1 MPDYNFIYF
10 PCMQLSVCEGT
21 IHSPAVWSSCCVGAL
36 DTQVHNSVFQTP
48 RQPWAHADKNQALTL
63 VTPAHSTRAHGLSGS
78 MHTFTHVDTEPS
90 RTASQ
95 KPPEG
100 IDAGPLTVRHRQHA
114 CRSPPLPAG
123 VLATAGSKLS
133 GKPQRAA
140 HSESCRLQT
149 LGVQSS
155 LVQRQK
161 AGGGECGAQ
170 GGKEGTLHA
179 NGLVGVDK
187 EEEWPE
193 GRAQHSP
200 WTLDRSQ
207 HCSGC
212 LIKGRHVPA
221 RPPSD

>member
-1 MPDYNFIYF
+1 
-10 PCMQLSVCEGT
+10 MQYCLADAPAAVGTLIPSV
-21 IHSPAVWSSCCVGAL
+21 
-36 DTQVHNSVFQTP
+36 
-48 RQPWAHADKNQALTL
+48 AHADKNRALTL
-63 VTPAHSTRAHGLSGS
+63 VTPEHPMCAHGRSGS
-78 MHTFTHVDTEPS
+78 MHTFTHVHTEPS
-90 RTASQ
+90 RTPSQ

-100 IDAGPLTVRHRQHA
+100 IGAGPLARRHRQHFY
-114 CRSPPLPAG
+114 RFPPLPPG

-133 GKPQRAA
+133 GKPQRART

-161 AGGGECGAQ
+161 AGGGECGAE
-170 GGKEGTLHA
+170 GGKEGTLHPK
-179 NGLVGVDK
+179 GLVGVDE

-193 GRAQHSP
+193 GIAQRSP
-200 WTLDRSQ
+200 RTPDRSQ

-212 LIKGRHVPA
+212 LIKGRHGPA